1 MNKVLRRFRTGRP
14 GLPVRLTRP
23 FGDNLRFWLQ
33 SGERVGRAYPLN
45 YHRRGSTLIE
55 VLISI
60 AVVVL
65 VLITVVSSGILVTK
79 NRRFSTDQALATKY
93 SQEGL
98 EWAKAMRNTMGWQTF
113 YDTVSA
119 KGGPTVTFC
128 MPTLPATTTAFA
140 ETNPGVCLATN
151 VITGTPYLRSVT
163 FVLVSSSEINI
174 ASYVDWTDNAQ
185 DHQTQTIA
193 VLKEWQ

>member
-1 MNKVLRRFRTGRP
+1 MNKVWQCSKKEKERESRELRLDFP
-14 GLPVRLTRP
+14 LK
-23 FGDNLRFWLQ
+23 LRSQ
-33 SGERVGRAYPLN
+33 GT
-45 YHRRGSTLIE
+45 TLIE

-65 VLITVVSSGILVTK
+65 VLVTVVSSGTLVTK
-79 NRRFSTDQALATKY
+79 NRRFSADQALATKY

-98 EWAKAMRNTMGWQTF
+98 EWAKTMRNTMGWPTF

-119 KGGPTVTFC
+119 KGGPTVTLC

-140 ETNPGVCLATN
+140 AATPGACMSTN
-151 VITGTPYLRSVT
+151 VITGTPYLRSIK
-163 FVLVSSSEINI
+163 FVLVSSSEIDI
-174 ASYVDWTDNAQ
+174 KSYIDWTDNTQ
-185 DHQTQTIA
+185 DRQTQAVA

>member
-1 MNKVLRRFRTGRP
+1 MNKVWWCFKKEKERESRELRLDFP
-14 GLPVRLTRP
+14 LK
-23 FGDNLRFWLQ
+23 LRSQ
-33 SGERVGRAYPLN
+33 GT
-45 YHRRGSTLIE
+45 TLIE

-65 VLITVVSSGILVTK
+65 VLVTIVSSGTMVTK
-79 NRRFSTDQALATKY
+79 NRRFSADQALATKY

-98 EWAKAMRNTMGWQTF
+98 EWAKAMRNSMGWQTF

-119 KGGPTVTFC
+119 KGGPTVTLC

-140 ETNPGVCLATN
+140 AATPGACMSTN
-151 VITGTPYLRSVT
+151 VISGTPYLRSIK
-163 FVLVSSSEINI
+163 FVLVSSSEMNI
-174 ASYVDWTDNAQ
+174 ESYVDWTDNAQ
-185 DHQTQTIA
+185 THQTQTIA